1 LGFELDVAATR
12 ARFTDFDPAGNRV
25 PGAPNVVSSFGVTLG
40 EELGWFG
47 AVKMRYFG
55 PRPLIEDNSSR
66 SSSTTLVNP
75 RLGYRFDNGLRV
87 HLAVLN
93 LSTPKAD
100 QLTYSYESGLR
111 NEPAGVGVNDQPFHP
126 VEPLS
131 LRLSV
136 AGRF

>member
-1 LGFELDVAATR
+1 M
-12 ARFTDFDPAGNRV
+12 
-25 PGAPNVVSSFGVTLG
+25 VSSLGVTFG
-40 EELGWFG
+40 EQLGWFG

-66 SSSTTLVNP
+66 SPSTTLVNA
-75 RLGYRFDNGLRV
+75 RLGYRFNNGIRV
-87 HLAVLN
+87 QLDAFN
-93 LSTPKAD
+93 LFNVKAD
-100 QLTYSYESGLR
+100 QITYFYDSRLPQPPLGET
-111 NEPAGVGVNDQPFHP
+111 VGVADQHFHP